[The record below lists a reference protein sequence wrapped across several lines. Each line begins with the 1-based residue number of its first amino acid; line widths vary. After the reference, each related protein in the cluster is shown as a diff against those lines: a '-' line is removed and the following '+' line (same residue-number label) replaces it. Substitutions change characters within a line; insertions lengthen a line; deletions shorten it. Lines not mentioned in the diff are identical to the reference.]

1 MERLKSL
8 AIFLRNNC
16 GWRTTRKKCGALPA
30 LRGVTLFEATLYI
43 AISLGTIVGGLAV
56 YDQARERSKAAS
68 AVRQISSM
76 VQSIR
81 QIFGSQTDFSS
92 LSASVLLTAGAIP
105 PGSFTAS
112 SALLSPWGGIAVGV
126 APGNTHNFVVTLDNL
141 PVSACTRLGVYSAS
155 GEGVVADNV
164 VNFEVR
170 NSDGVFVSADTEVQY
185 GRPTD
190 GVSASEASS
199 ACGIWA
205 GQVTEVRWT
214 FAR

>member
-1 MERLKSL
+1 VYEQ
-8 AIFLRNNC
+8 
-16 GWRTTRKKCGALPA
+16 AL
-30 LRGVTLFEATLYI
+30 
-43 AISLGTIVGGLAV
+43 
-56 YDQARERSKAAS
+56 ERSKAAS

-76 VQSIR
+76 VQSVR
-81 QIFGSQTDFSS
+81 QIFGSQSDFSS
-92 LSASVLLTAGAIP
+92 LSASVLLTAGALP

-126 APGNTHNFVVTLDNL
+126 APGNAHNFVVTLDNL

-170 NSDGVFVSADTEVQY
+170 NIDGVFVSADTEVQY

>member
-1 MERLKSL
+1 VERLRTL
-8 AIFLRNNC
+8 ALFLRCNC
-16 GWRTTRKKCGALPA
+16 TWLTARKKCGALEA
-30 LRGVTLFEATLYI
+30 LRGVTLVEATLYI
-43 AISLGTIVGGLAV
+43 AVSLGTIIGGLAV
-56 YDQARERSKAAS
+56 YGQALERSKAAT

-81 QIFGSQTDFSS
+81 QIFDSQSDFSS
-92 LSASVLLTAGAIP
+92 LSASVLLAAGAIP

-112 SALLSPWGGIAVGV
+112 SAVLSPWGGVTVSA
-126 APGNTHNFVVTLDNL
+126 APGNAHNFVVTLDNL

-164 VNFEVR
+164 LNFEVR
-170 NSDGVFVSADTEVQY
+170 NSDGVFVSADAEVQY

-190 GVSASEASS
+190 GVSASEAASV
-199 ACGIWA
+199 CGIWA
-205 GQVTEVRWT
+205 GEVPEVRWT